1 MRAWRLETSVPQNGI
16 IQVDNLPFRAGEEV
30 EVIVLERSKE
40 PESQDWQLLKGSVV
54 RYDDPTSPVGVED
67 WDALK

>member
-30 EVIVLERSKE
+30 EVIVLERSKQ
-40 PESQDWQLLKGSVV
+40 PVSQDWQLLKGSVV